1 MSRPRLAGRRSRL
14 VKAACPRCEN
24 PVKGRGRRR
33 ASPLHWWPVESIEGF
48 RTEPADEAA
57 PTSAPAAARLAII
70 DSDSGFV
77 RVLAKR
83 IGAVGWR
90 AQVLGSAPP
99 IEEVQ
104 AMRQHAIVIDT
115 AMLGSEAWTYLGRLV
130 LCPRRQAVVVCTGP
144 TSVAQRVR
152 GLRLGADDWVTKPC
166 HPEEVLARV
175 EAALRARQAAAMTA
189 ESAGPVVAG
198 ELEIRPDMFEAFVG
212 GRSLGL
218 TRSEFELLV
227 LLAASQGRVI
237 PRERIYERVW
247 GYADGSRRPLRGR
260 VRPQAPARSSRLR
273 RPGGATCTRTSAS
286 ATGSTPMR
294 PRTTTR
300 THPRALVRS
309 SRRLRVR
316 SSPAAIH
323 GKTAASFQRIA
334 SSSTCSTR
342 RERTSCARP
351 SCLTS

>member
-1 MSRPRLAGRRSRL
+1 VEPLESVP
-14 VKAACPRCEN
+14 PEI
-24 PVKGRGRRR
+24 PDQ
-33 ASPLHWWPVESIEGF
+33 ASS
-48 RTEPADEAA
+48 A
-57 PTSAPAAARLAII
+57 PTAAPAAARLAII

-104 AMRQHAIVIDT
+104 ALRQHAIVIDT
-115 AMLGSEAWTYLGRLV
+115 AMLGAEAWTYLGRL
-130 LCPRRQAVVVCTGP
+130 CASSPSQAVVVCTGP

-175 EAALRARQAAAMTA
+175 EGALRARQAGALTA
-189 ESAGPVVAG
+189 EAAGPVVAG

-218 TRSEFELLV
+218 TRREFELLV
-227 LLAASQGRVI
+227 LLATSQGRVI

-247 GYADGSRRPLRGR
+247 GYQMAHGDRSVDVF
-260 VRPQAPARSSRLR
+260 VRKLR
-273 RPGGATCTRTSAS
+273 RKLEAASPGWRYVHTHFGVGYRFDAHEADDEPEPPAGSAS
-286 ATGSTPMR
+286 
-294 PRTTTR
+294 
-300 THPRALVRS
+300 L
-309 SRRLRVR
+309 
-316 SSPAAIH
+316 
-323 GKTAASFQRIA
+323 
-334 SSSTCSTR
+334 
-342 RERTSCARP
+342 P
-351 SCLTS
+351 SA